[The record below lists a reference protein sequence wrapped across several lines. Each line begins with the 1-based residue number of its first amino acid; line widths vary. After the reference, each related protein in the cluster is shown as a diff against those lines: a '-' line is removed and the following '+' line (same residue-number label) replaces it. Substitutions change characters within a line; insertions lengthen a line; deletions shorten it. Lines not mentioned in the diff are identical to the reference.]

1 MLRRNA
7 IHDTTGGKCG
17 LDAARCGPSLL
28 PPMAGLADDFV
39 EELKAR
45 VDIVELAGR
54 YTNLKRRGRNWV
66 GLSPFSDEKT
76 PSFNVLAEKGI
87 FKCFSTGLAGDI
99 ITLVR
104 EKERM
109 EFVEAVEFIARLFN
123 VPVRYREGGA
133 PPVNRSLRR
142 EIEEIQEYA
151 ADYYHERFLAEDEA
165 GAGIRAYWTED
176 RRFDLGTARD
186 FRIGFAPP
194 GGFHLN
200 KRLVDKGFSVEA
212 LRGCGLFYAKEHD
225 RNPNVFRNRF
235 RGRLVIPIRDAQGRI
250 VAFTARVL
258 PQTPEDDPTRNAKY
272 VNSPET
278 IIFHKSRLLFNLDRA
293 RDHAAGAGFLMVE
306 GQLDAIRCWSAGLR
320 AVVAPQGTSVTEEQ
334 LALLRRYHTRVDI
347 LLDGDRAGRTAA
359 LRILPLAFAAGIE
372 ARFIALPPD
381 ADPDTFLLEKG
392 AGAVEE
398 LREEAMA
405 PMPFAVG
412 ALLETE
418 KPTPAERS
426 RAMQQ
431 IAEFLRGCE
440 SEVARSAYLA
450 EAAEL
455 LHVDAAAAL
464 ADARRLWFRRESG
477 AAARQSVS
485 GGKTRDEAPSAN
497 NRLTPLENDLL
508 WIILLDG
515 RWAHPLALVLEDSW
529 LNREDPAGRVL
540 GRILAEVHEG
550 TWEGPENVESLLET
564 QEERNSYYSLAFR
577 EGSPEDP
584 AEYVHSCVR
593 CLAERFKK
601 SEIERLTR
609 SISTAAPEIPLD
621 ELLRRRS
628 EMRSLTTNIPFHILH
643 VEDAPHPSGA
653 ASS

>member
-1 MLRRNA
+1 
-7 IHDTTGGKCG
+7 
-17 LDAARCGPSLL
+17 
-28 PPMAGLADDFV
+28 MAGLADDFV

-133 PPVNRSLRR
+133 PTVNRSLRR
-142 EIEEIQEYA
+142 EIEEIQDYA
-151 ADYYHERFLAEDEA
+151 AEYFHERFLAEDGA
-165 GAGIRAYWTED
+165 GAEIRRYWTEE
-176 RRFDLGTARD
+176 RRFDMDTARE
-186 FRIGFAPP
+186 FRVGFAPP

-212 LRGCGLFYAKEHD
+212 LRGCGLFYTRDSD

-235 RGRLVIPIRDAQGRI
+235 RGRLMIPIRDAQGRI

-258 PQTPEDDPTRNAKY
+258 PQTPEDDPTRDAKY

-278 IIFHKSRLLFNLDRA
+278 LVFHKSRLLFNLDRA
-293 RDHAAGAGFLMVE
+293 RDHAEKSGGFLMVE
-306 GQLDAIRCWSAGLR
+306 GQLDAVRCWSAGLR

-334 LALLRRYHTRVDI
+334 LALLRRYHPRVDI
-347 LLDGDRAGRTAA
+347 LLDGDRAGRAAA
-359 LRILPLAFAAGIE
+359 LRILPLAFTAGIE
-372 ARFIALPPD
+372 ARFIALPPE

-392 AGAVEE
+392 APAVEV
-398 LREEAMA
+398 LRAEAMA
-405 PMPFAVG
+405 PMPFAVA
-412 ALLETE
+412 ALLGDDGDA
-418 KPTPAERS
+418 PTPADRS
-426 RAMQQ
+426 RAIQQ
-431 IAEFLRGCE
+431 IAGFLQGCA

-450 EAAEL
+450 EAADL
-455 LHVDAAAAL
+455 LHVDAEAAL
-464 ADARRLWFRRESG
+464 TDARRLWFRRQSG
-477 AAARQSVS
+477 AAAQARQAPAER
-485 GGKTRDEAPSAN
+485 KDAPSAN

-508 WIILLDG
+508 WIILLDD
-515 RWAHPLALVLEDSW
+515 RWVQPLALVMEDSW
-529 LNREDPAGRVL
+529 LNREVPAGRVL
-540 GRILAEVHEG
+540 GRILAEAHEG

-584 AEYVHSCVR
+584 AEYVHACVH

-601 SEIERLTR
+601 SELERLTR
-609 SISTAAPEIPLD
+609 AITEAGAETPVAD
-621 ELLRRRS
+621 LLRRRS
-628 EMRSLTTNIPFHILH
+628 EVRSLTANIPFHLLQID
-643 VEDAPHPSGA
+643 DAPRPSGA
-653 ASS
+653 VSS

>member
-1 MLRRNA
+1 
-7 IHDTTGGKCG
+7 
-17 LDAARCGPSLL
+17 
-28 PPMAGLADDFV
+28 MAGLADDFV

-133 PPVNRSLRR
+133 PAVNRSLRR
-142 EIEEIQEYA
+142 EIEEIQDYA
-151 ADYYHERFLAEDEA
+151 AEFFHERFLADDEA
-165 GAGIRAYWTED
+165 GTEIRRYWTEE
-176 RRFDLGTARD
+176 RRFDIETARD
-186 FRIGFAPP
+186 FRVGFAPA

-200 KRLVDKGFSVEA
+200 KRLIDKGFSVEA
-212 LRGCGLFYAKEHD
+212 LRDCGLFYTNESD

-235 RGRLVIPIRDAQGRI
+235 RGRLMIPIRDAQGRI

-258 PQTPEDDPTRNAKY
+258 PQTPESDPTRNAKY

-278 IIFHKSRLLFNLDRA
+278 LIFHKSRLLFNLDRA
-293 RDHAAGAGFLMVE
+293 RDHAEESGGFLMVE
-306 GQLDAIRCWSAGLR
+306 GQLDTIRCWSAGLR
-320 AVVAPQGTSVTEEQ
+320 AAVAPQGTSVTEEQ

-347 LLDGDRAGRTAA
+347 LLDGDRAGRAAA
-359 LRILPLAFAAGIE
+359 LRILPLAFTAGIE

-392 AGAVEE
+392 AEAVEE
-398 LREEAMA
+398 LRADAMA
-405 PMPFAVG
+405 PVPFAVA
-412 ALLETE
+412 ALLDGDS
-418 KPTPAERS
+418 PTPAERS
-426 RAMQQ
+426 RALQQ
-431 IAEFLRGCE
+431 VAEFLRGCE

-455 LHVDAAAAL
+455 LDVDTEAAL
-464 ADARRLWFRRESG
+464 TDARRLWFRRQSG
-477 AAARQSVS
+477 AAARA
-485 GGKTRDEAPSAN
+485 REAATSPKDALPVN

-508 WIILLDG
+508 WIILLDD
-515 RWAHPLALVLEDSW
+515 RWVQPLALVVEDSW
-529 LNREDPAGRVL
+529 LDRDVPAGRVL
-540 GRILAEVHEG
+540 GRILAEAHEG
-550 TWEGPENVESLLET
+550 TWEGPENVDSLLET

-584 AEYVHSCVR
+584 AEYVHSCVH

-601 SEIERLTR
+601 SELERLTR
-609 SISTAAPEIPLD
+609 AISGAGPETSIG
-621 ELLRRRS
+621 ELLRRRG
-628 EMRSLTTNIPFHILH
+628 EVRSLTANIPFHLLH
-643 VEDAPHPSGA
+643 VADAPRPSGA